1 MLKTKIISLALLLL
15 STSVAAQAQTRKNA
29 KKANAEVEMTDEEE
43 AVEELYGSMLLST
56 AQVMFIDSIVVDSAD
71 FISKIPLNKES
82 GRIGT
87 TGELTKTASTPEG
100 GAYINEFGNKAFYS
114 KTVADGHFKIYSS
127 DKLGGRW
134 TEGRLIDEF
143 GSEFEDINYPYMM
156 ADGTTLY
163 FAAKSKEGLGGYD
176 IYVTRFNTDSA
187 KFYRPENVGLPYN
200 SKANDYYCVIDE
212 FDNIGWLVTDRR
224 QPQGKVCIY
233 TFVPTDSRATYDAEA
248 LDDDELESLAD
259 IRNIGDTQTDK
270 AVVQA
275 ALGRLKKLTAG
286 RNATKGGGMRFIVN
300 DNTVYTSAADFKS
313 PTNRERFATLQRTKA
328 EADGMA
334 EKLDAMRREYSSA
347 DARTQR
353 RTAPVIVKAERQLEK
368 LREHIREAEKEIRN
382 TENMLINNGR

>member
-1 MLKTKIISLALLLL
+1 MLKTKTITLAALLLWAG
-15 STSVAAQAQTRKNA
+15 AAAHAQTRGRAA
-29 KKANAEVEMTDEEE
+29 KGAKTQMTAEQKRARE
-43 AVEELYGSMLLST
+43 AYERMLPAT
-56 AQVMFIDSIVVDSAD
+56 AQVTFVDSMVVDSAD
-71 FISKIPLNKES
+71 IAVRIPLGRES
-82 GRIGT
+82 GRIGAPERLEPSAGVQGGT
-87 TGELTKTASTPEG
+87 AYVNELGDRMFYTVVDSAGHRKLYTA
-100 GAYINEFGNKAFYS
+100 
-114 KTVADGHFKIYSS
+114 

-134 TEGRLIDEF
+134 TGHRPVAGLGDEF
-143 GSEFEDINYPYMM
+143 EEVDRPYMM
-156 ADGTTLY
+156 ADGVTLY
-163 FAAKSKEGLGGYD
+163 FAGKSKDGLGGWDVYATRYD
-176 IYVTRFNTDSA
+176 AASARF
-187 KFYRPENVGLPYN
+187 YEPENIGLPYN
-200 SKANDYYCVIDE
+200 SAADDYYCVIDE
-212 FDNIGWLVTDRR
+212 FNNLGWLATSRR

-275 ALGRLKKLTAG
+275 ALGRLKNLTAE

-300 DNTVYTSAADFKS
+300 DNTVYTSTADFKS

-334 EKLDAMRREYSSA
+334 EKLDAMRREYPSA

-353 RTAPVIVKAERQLEK
+353 RTAPVFVKAERQLEK
-368 LREHIREAEKEIRN
+368 LREYIREAEKEIRN